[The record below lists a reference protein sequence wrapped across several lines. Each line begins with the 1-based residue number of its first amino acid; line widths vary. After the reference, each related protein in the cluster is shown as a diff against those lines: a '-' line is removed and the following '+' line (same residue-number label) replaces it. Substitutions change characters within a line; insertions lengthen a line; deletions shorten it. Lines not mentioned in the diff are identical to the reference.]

1 MLCGVDGVAGVNGG
15 VASGLCEM
23 TLHCIFER
31 CSNIVLFFSVARGA
45 VDVASMLVG

>member
-23 TLHCIFER
+23 TLHCILER
-31 CSNIVLFFSVARGA
+31 CSNIVLFFPSPGGA
-45 VDVASMLVG
+45 VDVAGMLVG